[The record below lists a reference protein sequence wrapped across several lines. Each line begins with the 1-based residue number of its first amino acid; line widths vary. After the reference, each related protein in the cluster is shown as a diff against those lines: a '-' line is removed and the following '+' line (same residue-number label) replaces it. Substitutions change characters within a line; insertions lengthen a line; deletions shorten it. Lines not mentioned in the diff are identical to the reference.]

1 MDVKEEFYGDGLTK
15 LHFAGGMVR
24 FDFATFQPD
33 VSGQGGAPVPE
44 KNFRLVMNLQGF
56 LTMFD
61 TMKKLTDKMLEA
73 GLLRKNFTEKLDD

>member
-1 MDVKEEFYGDGLTK
+1 MDVKKEFYGDGLTQ

-33 VSGQGGAPVPE
+33 ASGNGGKPVPE
-44 KNFRLVMNLQGF
+44 KCFRLVMNLHGF
-56 LTMFD
+56 LTTFD

-73 GLLRKNFTEKLDD
+73 GILKKNFTEKLDD

>member
-1 MDVKEEFYGDGLTK
+1 MNIKKEFYADGLTQ

-33 VSGQGGAPVPE
+33 TSGKGGAPLPQ
-44 KNFRLVMNLQGF
+44 KNLRLVMNLHGF

-61 TMKKLTDKMLEA
+61 TMTKLSDKMLEA
-73 GLLRKNFTEKLDD
+73 GLLRKNFTGKLDD